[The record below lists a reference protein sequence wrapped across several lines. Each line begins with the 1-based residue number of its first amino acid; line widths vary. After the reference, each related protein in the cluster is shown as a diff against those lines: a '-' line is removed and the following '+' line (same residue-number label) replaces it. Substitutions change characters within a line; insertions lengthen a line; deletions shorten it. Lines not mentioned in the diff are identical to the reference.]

1 MTEDIIYMEQA
12 LGLAAIS
19 EAEGEIPVGAVI
31 TDSSGKV
38 IGTGKNTSEA
48 DHTFFGHAEINAMTA
63 ACIYTGRTKLYG
75 CTLYTTLEP
84 CPMCMGA
91 CVTAG
96 IARIVFGA
104 YDKKNGAAVSAA
116 KIEDCGYTHIPVI
129 CGGVLEEKCSEMLTL
144 FFKKVR
150 NGKKSIDV
158 IDAISQGQILRCSEV
173 LSVAEKE
180 LAENIKKGTDYK
192 IIRKNGRPAG
202 IAVIKD
208 SCTDIHIIKEYAAYV
223 SEDDARNAVLEA
235 EQKN

>member
-1 MTEDIIYMEQA
+1 MTEDIICMEQA
-12 LGLAAIS
+12 LGLAALS

-31 TDSSGKV
+31 TDSSGRI

-48 DHTFFGHAEINAMTA
+48 DRTFLGHAEINAMTA

-96 IARIVFGA
+96 IKRTVFGA

-129 CGGVLEEKCSEMLTL
+129 CGGVLEEKCSEILTR

-150 NGKKSIDV
+150 NEKKSIDV
-158 IDAISQGQILRCSEV
+158 IDAVSQGQLLRCAEV
-173 LSVAEKE
+173 LSVTEKK
-180 LAENIKKGTDYK
+180 LYENIKKGTDYR
-192 IIRKNGRPAG
+192 IIRKNGKPAG

-208 SCTDIHIIKEYAAYV
+208 GCTDIHISKEYAAYV
-223 SEDDARNAVLEA
+223 SEDDAKNAVLEA
-235 EQKN
+235 KRKK